1 MLQRASLTLGL
12 LMALAYPAM
21 ADECSRDI
29 SKVQEALSTPDR
41 IKPMQADMSADAVR
55 QAIGIF
61 VEQAQADQV
70 AGNEKTCLT
79 RIAAAK
85 KILEIE

>member
-1 MLQRASLTLGL
+1 
-12 LMALAYPAM
+12 MAP
-21 ADECSRDI
+21 E
-29 SKVQEALSTPDR
+29 K
-41 IKPMQADMSADAVR
+41 IKPLQADMSADAVR

-61 VEQAQADQV
+61 IEQARADQV
-70 AGNEKTCLT
+70 AGNEKTCIT